1 MPAALERMLA
11 DGMTDVVV
19 QPTHLLNG
27 VENDTMIREA
37 EAVRGR
43 FQSLR
48 IGAPLLTSHEDLEQ
62 MARILTEM
70 FPRLLEEEAVLF
82 MGHGTEHYA
91 NAVYAALDY
100 RFKDMG
106 RDRFY
111 MATVEGYPT
120 LENALRQM
128 QARKGLKRV
137 YLVPFMIVAGDHAK
151 NDMAGDEPDSWKN
164 VVAQAGYEPRC
175 ICRGDGR
182 AGGGLEAPGRPCP
195 GGGGPA
201 GRPLAGE
208 AHRCG
213 RRPGRPGAF

>member
-1 MPAALERMLA
+1 M
-11 DGMTDVVV
+11 
-19 QPTHLLNG
+19 
-27 VENDTMIREA
+27 
-37 EAVRGR
+37 
-43 FQSLR
+43 
-48 IGAPLLTSHEDLEQ
+48 
-62 MARILTEM
+62 
-70 FPRLLEEEAVLF
+70 
-82 MGHGTEHYA
+82 GTEHYA

-175 ICRGDGR
+175 ICRGMGE
-182 AGGGLEAPGRPCP
+182 LEEVWKLLADH
-195 GGGGPA
+195 A
-201 GRPLAGE
+201 GR
-208 AHRCG
+208 
-213 RRPGRPGAF
+213 RRPGRTSPCGGSSPVWAWGRETRSF